1 MNKKI
6 KAIIEFV
13 KVHKKETIGVAVALG
28 IVVIGA
34 GGYAISNYYNPKTE
48 NNVALAEKKST
59 DEAEI
64 KKNDEKKEDD
74 TNNSTEDAKDENSDV
89 VVEEQEDG
97 TMVVKDK
104 DGNTIADSSKGDDVS
119 KVVEEKKEAG
129 SNITIKNTKGEVKKV
144 EKVENGAIK
153 IASGETVTPK
163 VEIKQ
168 VSTTSQNEQKGEK
181 VEEVKNIK
189 GATGSSEGSITI
201 VKEPKQESSSK
212 SESKTQEQKEEAKQL
227 EAPQPS
233 QKEEPKEEVKP
244 VEPTKPVEKPQEPKK
259 VEKPQRTWE
268 YQEEMTQQLWSEFN
282 AYRQSKG
289 LNALKWSGKYAGWT
303 KTHCE
308 EMAKKETSFHKSY
321 PDGAQIV
328 GLNGSNM
335 TAPKILQQFKN
346 SPAHNKNMLYD
357 DVTEGACAVYR
368 DSNGIYYFVIGMN
381 V

>member
-28 IVVIGA
+28 IAVIGI
-34 GGYAISNYYNPKTE
+34 GGYAISNHYNSKAE
-48 NNVALAEKKST
+48 NNLALAEKKNI
-59 DEAEI
+59 DEA
-64 KKNDEKKEDD
+64 KQNDEKKEDD
-74 TNNSTEDAKDENSDV
+74 INSTEDTKNENSDV

-97 TMVVKDK
+97 AMIVKDK
-104 DGNTIADSSKGDDVS
+104 EGNTIADSSKGDDVS
-119 KVVEEKKEAG
+119 KIVEEKKEAG

-163 VEIKQ
+163 VEKP
-168 VSTTSQNEQKGEK
+168 VSTTSSKEQNGEK
-181 VEEVKNIK
+181 VEEVKDIK

-201 VKEPKQESSSK
+201 VKPNKEENSNK
-212 SESKTQEQKEEAKQL
+212 SESKPQDNPKEEAS
-227 EAPQPS
+227 QPS

-244 VEPTKPVEKPQEPKK
+244 VEPVKPVEKPQEPNP

-268 YQEEMTQQLWSEFN
+268 YQEGMTNQLWSEFN

-289 LNALKWSGKYAGWT
+289 LNALSWSGKYAGWT

-335 TAPKILQQFKN
+335 TATKILQQFKN

-368 DSNGIYYFVIGMN
+368 DSNGVYYFVIGMN

>member
-1 MNKKI
+1 MSNKI

-34 GGYAISNYYNPKTE
+34 GGYAISNHYNKAE
-48 NNVALAEKKST
+48 NNLALSEKKST
-59 DEAEI
+59 DEANEI
-64 KKNDEKKEDD
+64 NKNDDKKEDD
-74 TNNSTEDAKDENSDV
+74 TNVTEDAKNEDSDV

-104 DGNTIADSSKGDDVS
+104 EGNTIADSSKGDDVS

-212 SESKTQEQKEEAKQL
+212 SESKPQEQKEEAK
-227 EAPQPS
+227 EVETPQPS

-244 VEPTKPVEKPQEPKK
+244 VEPVKPVEKPQEPKK

-268 YQEEMTQQLWSEFN
+268 YQEGMTQQLWSEFN

-289 LNALKWSGKYAGWT
+289 LNALTWSGKYAGWT

-335 TAPKILQQFKN
+335 TATKILQQFKN

>member
-13 KVHKKETIGVAVALG
+13 KLHKKETIGVAVALG
-28 IVVIGA
+28 IVVIGI
-34 GGYAISNYYNPKTE
+34 GGYAISNHYNSKAE
-48 NNVALAEKKST
+48 NNLALAEKKNT
-59 DEAEI
+59 DEA
-64 KKNDEKKEDD
+64 KQNDEKKEDD
-74 TNNSTEDAKDENSDV
+74 TNSTEDTKNENSDV
-89 VVEEQEDG
+89 IVEEQEDG
-97 TMVVKDK
+97 TMIVKDK
-104 DGNTIADSSKGDDVS
+104 EGNTIADSSKGDDVS

-163 VEIKQ
+163 VEKP
-168 VSTTSQNEQKGEK
+168 VSTTSSKEQNGEK
-181 VEEVKNIK
+181 VEEVKDIK

-201 VKEPKQESSSK
+201 IKPNKEENSNK
-212 SESKTQEQKEEAKQL
+212 SESKPQDNPKEEAS
-227 EAPQPS
+227 QPS

-244 VEPTKPVEKPQEPKK
+244 VEPVKPVEKPQEPKP

-268 YQEEMTQQLWSEFN
+268 YQEGMTNQLWSEFN

-289 LNALKWSGKYAGWT
+289 LNALSWSVKYAGWT

-321 PDGAQIV
+321 PEGGQVV
-328 GLNGSNM
+328 GLNGTKSM
-335 TAPKILQQFKN
+335 SASKILQGFKN
-346 SPAHNKNMLYD
+346 SPAHDRNLLD
-357 DVTEGACAVYR
+357 DEITEGACAVYK
-368 DSNGIYYFVIGMN
+368 DSNVVYYFTIGFN
-381 V
+381 Y

>member
-6 KAIIEFV
+6 RAIIEFV
-13 KVHKKETIGVAVALG
+13 KLHKKETIGVAVALG
-28 IVVIGA
+28 IAVIGI
-34 GGYAISNYYNPKTE
+34 GGYAISNHYNSKSE
-48 NNVALAEKKST
+48 NNLALAEKKNT
-59 DEAEI
+59 DEA
-64 KKNDEKKEDD
+64 KQNDEKKEDD
-74 TNNSTEDAKDENSDV
+74 TNSTEDTKNENSDV

-97 TMVVKDK
+97 TMIVKDK
-104 DGNTIADSSKGDDVS
+104 EGNTIADSSKGDDVS

-163 VEIKQ
+163 VDKP
-168 VSTTSQNEQKGEK
+168 VSTTSQKEQNGEK
-181 VEEVKNIK
+181 VEEVKDIK

-201 VKEPKQESSSK
+201 VKPKKEEGSNK
-212 SESKTQEQKEEAKQL
+212 SESKPQENPKEEPSQPSQKEEK
-227 EAPQPS
+227 
-233 QKEEPKEEVKP
+233 KEEPKEEVKP
-244 VEPTKPVEKPQEPKK
+244 VEPAKPVDKPQEPKP
-259 VEKPQRTWE
+259 VEKQQRTWE
-268 YQEEMTQQLWSEFN
+268 YQEGMTQQLWSKFN

-289 LNALKWSGKYAGWT
+289 LNALNWSGKYAGWT

-328 GLNGSNM
+328 YDGTAYTTVNSILNG
-335 TAPKILQQFKN
+335 FKN

-357 DVTEGACAVYR
+357 DVTEGACAVYK
-368 DSNGIYYFVIGMN
+368 DSLGRYYAVIGMN

>member
-1 MNKKI
+1 MSKKI
-6 KAIIEFV
+6 KTIIEFV

-28 IVVIGA
+28 IAVIGI
-34 GGYAISNYYNPKTE
+34 GGYAISSQYNSKSE
-48 NNVALAEKKST
+48 SNLALAEKKNA
-59 DEAEI
+59 DEA
-64 KKNDEKKEDD
+64 KQNDEKKEDD
-74 TNNSTEDAKDENSDV
+74 TNSTEDTKNEKSDL

-97 TMVVKDK
+97 TMIVKDK
-104 DGNTIADSSKGDDVS
+104 EGNTIADSSKGDDVS

-163 VEIKQ
+163 VDKT
-168 VSTTSQNEQKGEK
+168 VSTTSSKEQNGEK
-181 VEEVKNIK
+181 VEEVKDIK

-201 VKEPKQESSSK
+201 VKPNKEEGSNK
-212 SESKTQEQKEEAKQL
+212 SESKPQDNPKEE
-227 EAPQPS
+227 PSQPS

-244 VEPTKPVEKPQEPKK
+244 VEPAKPVEKPQEPKP

-268 YQEEMTQQLWSEFN
+268 YQEGMTQQLWSEFN

-308 EMAKKETSFHKSY
+308 EMAKKESTFHKSY
-321 PDGAQIV
+321 PEGGQV
-328 GLNGSNM
+328 VTGGNM
-335 TAPKILQQFKN
+335 YNTASGFLKAFKN
-346 SPAHNKNMLYD
+346 SPAHDKNLLD
-357 DVTEGACAVYR
+357 NEITEGACAVYK
-368 DSNGIYYFVIGMN
+368 DSNGQFYVTIGFDY
-381 V
+381 

>member
-28 IVVIGA
+28 ISVIGI
-34 GGYAISNYYNPKTE
+34 GGYVISNNYNSKTE
-48 NNVALAEKKST
+48 NNLALSEKKNT
-59 DEAEI
+59 DEA
-64 KKNDEKKEDD
+64 KQNDEKKEDN
-74 TNNSTEDAKDENSDV
+74 TNSTEDTKSENSDV
-89 VVEEQEDG
+89 TIEEQEDG
-97 TMVVKDK
+97 TMVIKDK
-104 DGNTIADSSKGDDVS
+104 EGNTIADSSKGDDFS
-119 KVVEEKKEAG
+119 KIVEEKKEAG
-129 SNITIKNTKGEVKKV
+129 SNITIKNTKGEVKNV

-163 VEIKQ
+163 VDKP
-168 VSTTSQNEQKGEK
+168 VSTTSQKEQNSEK
-181 VEEVKNIK
+181 VEEVKDIK

-201 VKEPKQESSSK
+201 IKPNKEESSNK
-212 SESKTQEQKEEAKQL
+212 SESKPQENPKEEAS
-227 EAPQPS
+227 QPS

-244 VEPTKPVEKPQEPKK
+244 VEKPQEPKP

-268 YQEEMTQQLWSEFN
+268 YQEGMTNQLWSEFN

-289 LNALKWSGKYAGWT
+289 LNALSWSGKYAGWT

-335 TAPKILQQFKN
+335 TATKILQQFKN

-368 DSNGIYYFVIGMN
+368 DSNGVYYFVIGMN

>member
-1 MNKKI
+1 MSNKI
-6 KAIIEFV
+6 KAIIEVV

-28 IVVIGA
+28 IAVIGA

-64 KKNDEKKEDD
+64 KKSDEKKEDD
-74 TNNSTEDAKDENSDV
+74 TNNSTEDVKDENSDV

-97 TMVVKDK
+97 TMVVRDK
-104 DGNTIADSSKGDDVS
+104 EGNTIADSSKGDDVS

-212 SESKTQEQKEEAKQL
+212 SESKPQE
-227 EAPQPS
+227 

-268 YQEEMTQQLWSEFN
+268 YQEGMTQQLWSEFN

-289 LNALKWSGKYAGWT
+289 LNALTWSGKYASWT

-308 EMAKKETSFHKSY
+308 EMAKKEDAFHGDY
-321 PDGAQIV
+321 PEGGDVTGY
-328 GLNGSNM
+328 NGSSMN
-335 TAPKILQQFKN
+335 ANKILNQFKN
-346 SPAHNKNMLYD
+346 SPQHNKNILD
-357 DVTEGACAVYR
+357 SELTEGACAVYK
-368 DSNGIYYFVIGMN
+368 DSLGKYYFVIGFDY
-381 V
+381 